1 MLKTKEQR
9 RNRLN
14 SNKTSMKNYLAIYIY
29 GAIIVFVGLFVLF
42 SDRSSFLT
50 LRTAVGVTLAIGG
63 LFAFLAAMSNKTKQ
77 VQFAYHEMHAM
88 VILAY
93 GLSLLIFCKT
103 IEQFDSFTV
112 FLFVLYSVSE
122 ITFCSWL
129 FNLRQQVVLKVI
141 IIRTLLG
148 LLVGIGTVIAMQNV
162 DYTLL
167 IYGILFVM
175 IGINIMLYIPV
186 MKRVNES
193 LSSAGGGK

>member
-1 MLKTKEQR
+1 
-9 RNRLN
+9 
-14 SNKTSMKNYLAIYIY
+14 MKNYLAIYIY